1 MKPIH
6 SDYETK
12 LKKYASR
19 YKENIGNAALEL
31 HARDRQIPLS
41 GNPLLMGILNIND
54 DSLAGDGRL
63 DADWAIARAVEMV
76 AEGADIIDVGGES
89 ARTNRAAIS
98 EEEELVRVRPFLENF
113 SKAMRAARPRTDS
126 QVFPPLVSLNTWRP
140 NVVSGALAA
149 GFDILNDMSA
159 LPDETNALHCAS
171 IGAALLIMHSKG
183 VPKIAHKHITYPD
196 VISEL
201 IGFFKEKTELSMHAG
216 VSRERLILDPGID
229 FAKQAPDNLRI
240 YRELEKLTALGFPI
254 LLPVSRKSV
263 IGRVL
268 GIERPQER
276 DAGTIACIVA
286 GCLRGASIFRIHNVS
301 AAWFAVRTVG
311 TLQ

>member
-6 SDYETK
+6 SEYETK
-12 LKKYASR
+12 LEKYASR
-19 YKENIGNAALEL
+19 HKENIRSAAREL
-31 HARDRQIPLS
+31 RTRDRRISLS

-54 DSLAGDGRL
+54 DSFAGDGRL
-63 DADWAIARAVEMV
+63 DADWALARAVEMV

-98 EEEELVRVRPFLENF
+98 EEEELARVRPFLENF
-113 SKAMRAARPRTDS
+113 SHAMRAARPRTDS
-126 QVFPPLVSLNTWRP
+126 QVFPPLLSLNTWRP
-140 NVVSGALAA
+140 NVVAGALAA

-159 LPDETNALHCAS
+159 LPDETNAVHCAT

-183 VPKIAHKHITYPD
+183 EPKIAHKHVTYPD
-196 VISEL
+196 IISEL
-201 IGFFKEKTELSMHAG
+201 LAFFDEKTEKAILAG
-216 VSRERLILDPGID
+216 VRRESLILDPGID

-240 YRELEKLTALGFPI
+240 YRELEKLHVLGFPI

-268 GIERPQER
+268 GIENPQDR
-276 DAGTIACIVA
+276 DAGTIASIVA
-286 GCLRGASIFRIHNVS
+286 GCLRGASIFRVHNVS
-301 AAWFAVRTVG
+301 AAWFAIRASEA
-311 TLQ
+311 LQ